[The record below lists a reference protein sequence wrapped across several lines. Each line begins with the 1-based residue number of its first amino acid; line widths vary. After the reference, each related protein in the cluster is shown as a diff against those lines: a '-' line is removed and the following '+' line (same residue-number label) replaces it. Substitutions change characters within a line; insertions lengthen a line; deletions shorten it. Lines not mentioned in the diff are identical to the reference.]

1 LTPVGMTRSILFALA
16 AAALAAGIAT
26 EISTRLFPDNAF
38 ALFVVTA
45 CATALAAVA
54 TAVVASRTPP
64 GTPLRS
70 PESGQVSTG
79 RRMSGDREAGTV
91 KWFNRNKGFG
101 FIVRDRGGEVFVHQN
116 SLDGPDKR
124 ALRDGERVSF
134 VVSQHKKGPQA
145 DHVTRESERSGS

>member
-1 LTPVGMTRSILFALA
+1 MIRSILFALA
-16 AAALAAGIAT
+16 TAALAAGIAT
-26 EISTRLFPDNAF
+26 EISTRLFPDSAF
-38 ALFVVTA
+38 ALFVVSA

-54 TAVVASRTPP
+54 TAVVASRTAP
-64 GTPLRS
+64 GTPARL
-70 PESGQVSTG
+70 PVSGDAPSE
-79 RRMSGDREAGTV
+79 RAMSGEREAGTV

-145 DHVTRESERSGS
+145 DHVTREGERSGK